1 MSIPDFQT
9 EEHQQE
15 FELLFEQKATLY
27 INLMNKVKD
36 LMYGPGGGNYANL
49 PGTCQEVL
57 RDIAQSLIY
66 DTEYAFKDAHPEYKN
81 GEDELFIPY
90 RSFKENVTEALKE
103 AMPCALEK
111 HNQEILAKLE
121 CPPCDTLA
129 CADHLAD

>member
-1 MSIPDFQT
+1 MSIPDFQSP
-9 EEHQQE
+9 EHQTE
-15 FELLFEQKATLY
+15 FELLFEQKATIY

-36 LMYGPGGGNYANL
+36 MMYGPGGGNYSNL

-90 RSFKENVTEALKE
+90 RSFKENVSDALNEALDKRE
-103 AMPCALEK
+103 QP
-111 HNQEILAKLE
+111 LAHPDSNLH
-121 CPPCDTLA
+121 DLTLG
-129 CADHLAD
+129 DK